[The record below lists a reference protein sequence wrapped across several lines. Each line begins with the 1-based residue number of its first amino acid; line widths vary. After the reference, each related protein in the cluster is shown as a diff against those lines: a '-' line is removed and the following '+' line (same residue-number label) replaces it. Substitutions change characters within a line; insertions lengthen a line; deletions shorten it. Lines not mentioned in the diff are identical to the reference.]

1 MTNPLD
7 LLPDIFQKLSQDVE
21 PGLNFRGTSPHNSFR
36 ESMKELQPSFSDF
49 DESTSDQIHA
59 INSSGRQETS
69 V

>member
-36 ESMKELQPSFSDF
+36 ESMGEPQPSCGDI
-49 DESTSDQIHA
+49 DESSSDHSID
-59 INSSGRQETS
+59 SW